1 MSATISLE
9 ERDEEPEDEA
19 EDLPDGGIPFIVN
32 RGGLPMNEETWEQM
46 WSHATRIHPEGEK
59 LGRRIRGNLNLPKQG
74 DSTTDDNETAQMELL
89 QLPHQYSDACTQ
101 WEIPVPCVP
110 SFQPGVSVP
119 QRLEAVQK
127 YIRDLQYPSFS
138 LSKPQVITL

>member
-59 LGRRIRGNLNLPKQG
+59 LGRRIRGNLNLPKTNG
-74 DSTTDDNETAQMELL
+74 KSPIPRKMVGLRCSSEDSEATARQDI
-89 QLPHQYSDACTQ
+89 STN
-101 WEIPVPCVP
+101 
-110 SFQPGVSVP
+110 
-119 QRLEAVQK
+119 R
-127 YIRDLQYPSFS
+127 
-138 LSKPQVITL
+138 